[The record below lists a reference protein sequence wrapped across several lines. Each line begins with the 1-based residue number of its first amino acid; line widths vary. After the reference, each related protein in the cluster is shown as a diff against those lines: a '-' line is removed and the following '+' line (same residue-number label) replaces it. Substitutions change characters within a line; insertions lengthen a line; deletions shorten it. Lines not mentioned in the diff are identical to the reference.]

1 MADTADIKFL
11 NRCRRHLD
19 IFLAEARWNSSNTR
33 LALTALEAKL
43 AGGFQIAADVSEK
56 FAQQQILINRRQDV
70 YAKIPSFARKLRRYF
85 RSCGATENE
94 IADCERYVNDLLG
107 VAKPPKPPKN
117 TDGDGAS
124 AANTHS
130 MTQLSYDGMYANL
143 QALRAFV
150 GNVTAFKPNEEPLA
164 LTGFD
169 AFIEECREANEA
181 VSENFAPLSSAWN
194 LRDDELYNND
204 GSVFEDFR
212 DAKEYY
218 KSLYDAQDPQYK
230 TITAKDM
237 LLVKGGR
244 R

>member
-33 LALTALEAKL
+33 LVLTALETKL
-43 AGGFQIAADVSEK
+43 ANGYQIAADVTAK

-70 YAKIPSFARKLRRYF
+70 YAKIPSFARRLRRYF

-107 VAKPPKPPKN
+107 VAKPPRQPAN
-117 TDGDGAS
+117 TDGDGAA

-130 MTQLSYDGMYANL
+130 ITQLSYDGMYANL

-150 GNVTAFKPNEEPLA
+150 GNVTAFKPNEEPLT
-164 LTGFD
+164 LTEFD
-169 AFIEECREANEA
+169 AFIQECREANEA
-181 VSENFAPLSSAWN
+181 VSEGFVPLAEAWN
-194 LRDDELYNND
+194 LRDDELYNNPD
-204 GSVFEDFR
+204 SIFADFR

-218 KSLYDAQDPQYK
+218 KSLYDPQDPQYK

-237 LLVKGGR
+237 LLIKGGR